1 MWDEWNAP
9 VRVIGRCREC
19 GEDIGTVISV
29 RATPEWVRLY
39 QRDKRL
45 ERSIGNAVVRLVMA
59 RHERRCLGR
68 AHQRLALASVS
79 A

>member
-19 GEDIGTVISV
+19 GDDIGTVINV

-59 RHERRCLGR
+59 RHARRCLGR
-68 AHQRLALASVS
+68 TQQRLALASAS

>member
-19 GEDIGTVISV
+19 GEDIGTVINV

-45 ERSIGNAVVRLVMA
+45 ERSIGSAVVRLVMA
-59 RHERRCLGR
+59 RHARRCLGR
-68 AHQRLALASVS
+68 AQQRLALASAS